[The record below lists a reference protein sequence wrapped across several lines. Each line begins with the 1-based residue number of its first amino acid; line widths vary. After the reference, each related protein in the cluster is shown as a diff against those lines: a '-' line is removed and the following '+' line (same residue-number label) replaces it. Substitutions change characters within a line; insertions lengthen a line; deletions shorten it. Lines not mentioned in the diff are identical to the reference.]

1 MPEGVGDRNYAQGK
15 EFSIKIY
22 QEQVE
27 VENAKANP
35 TETPK
40 AKKVP
45 MREKVQKYDL
55 IKQIFTR
62 EEVEN
67 LKYDFNLQFSKQKTY
82 FETKQAQSIALLQK
96 K

>member
-1 MPEGVGDRNYAQGK
+1 MPEGVGDRDYSQGK

-27 VENAKANP
+27 VANAKANP
-35 TETPK
+35 TEAPK
-40 AKKVP
+40 AKKES
-45 MREKVQKYDL
+45 MRDKVQKYDL

-67 LKYDFNLQFSKQKTY
+67 LKYDFNL
-82 FETKQAQSIALLQK
+82 
-96 K
+96 